1 MCFHNSLIVDA
12 VKIEN
17 RYNAKFIPGIDWQPI
32 YHAAAFN
39 LPAWPIIANEAP
51 GVIQFFQWGLIP
63 FFIKN
68 KNDADKIRFMTLNAK
83 IETLHQKKSFSTSA
97 RNRLCLIPSTGFFE
111 WQQVGKSKQPWF
123 IRVAGEEI
131 FSIAGIWDIW
141 RDPFTD
147 IQYFTFSLIT
157 REAIGIMKEIH
168 NTKLRM
174 PFILPKSIEKDWLF
188 ANTLEKKEKLL
199 NQSNNIEFNAYKVS
213 SLVGKRNINT
223 NVPEVIKRVE

>member
-123 IRVAGEEI
+123 IRVTGEEI

-223 NVPEVIKRVE
+223 NVPEVIKQVE

>member
-12 VKIEN
+12 VKIEK
-17 RYNAKFIPGIDWQPI
+17 RYKANFIPSVDWQPI
-32 YHAAAFN
+32 YHAAAFT

-51 GVIQFFQWGLIP
+51 SIIQIFQWGLIP

-68 KNDADKIRFMTLNAK
+68 KNDADKIRLMTLNAK
-83 IETLHQKKSFSTSA
+83 IETIHQKKSFSISA
-97 RNRLCLIPSTGFFE
+97 RNKLCLIPSTGFFE
-111 WQQVGKSKQPWF
+111 WQQLGNIKQPWF
-123 IRVAGEEI
+123 IRLADEEI

-168 NTKLRM
+168 NSKQRM
-174 PFILPKSIEKDWLF
+174 PFILPKSIEQDWLY
-188 ANTLEKKEKLL
+188 ANTPEKKQKLL
-199 NQSNNIEFNAYKVS
+199 DLSSNIKFDAYKVS
-213 SLVGKRNINT
+213 PLVGKRNINT
-223 NVPEVIKRVE
+223 NVPDVIKKIE

>member
-32 YHAAAFN
+32 YHAAAFS
-39 LPAWPIIANEAP
+39 LPPWPIIANEAHSI
-51 GVIQFFQWGLIP
+51 IQLFQWGLIP